1 MLPQPHQTKE
11 QQIEHGKALKRVV
24 KRSEHRHIGRV
35 DRDPVA
41 LLAGTD
47 AGRVERLVP
56 LKYGRMLASPF
67 AFFRG
72 SAVLQAHDLATTPH
86 MGVQH
91 TICGDA
97 PEAELIAAAPDVVA
111 RSGSRRTRGSAYE
124 RASGGS
130 SGGQSVIGQADARAH
145 CAHRPGA
152 RFSPCHREKP

>member
-1 MLPQPHQTKE
+1 MSHQSHQTTE
-11 QQIEHGKALKRVV
+11 QLIEQGKALKRVL
-24 KRSEHRHIGRV
+24 KRSEHRHIGPV

-72 SAVLQAHDLATTPH
+72 SAVLQAHDLAGTPRT
-86 MGVQH
+86 GVQH

-97 PEAELIAAAPDVVA
+97 HLMNFGAFAPP
-111 RSGSRRTRGSAYE
+111 SGSWRLT
-124 RASGGS
+124 
-130 SGGQSVIGQADARAH
+130 
-145 CAHRPGA
+145 
-152 RFSPCHREKP
+152 